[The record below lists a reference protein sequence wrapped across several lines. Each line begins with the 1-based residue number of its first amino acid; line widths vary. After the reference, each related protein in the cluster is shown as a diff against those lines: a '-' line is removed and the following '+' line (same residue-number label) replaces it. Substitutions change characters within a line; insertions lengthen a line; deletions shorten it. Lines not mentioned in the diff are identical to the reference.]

1 MSPTLHFAETLVA
14 KDKETAPFA
23 LEYSAN
29 VDDDDNEFAYLKQ
42 DDMEM
47 DVQEPEE
54 EEEEPR
60 EVISHA
66 QLREE
71 MLQRA
76 RESVSVGLAC
86 LSCILLTPTVQDAVP
101 VFNPNDV
108 SRWDDGSEDEM
119 DSDIRVREVSLDQRR
134 DAAGRLGTNND
145 ADEVSHCILL
155 SAAGCPADKTCSLAE
170 RRP

>member
-1 MSPTLHFAETLVA
+1 MYVSRPLSSTLHLAEIPLA

-76 RESVSVGLAC
+76 RENVSTGLTC
-86 LSCILLTPTVQDAVP
+86 LARILLISAV
-101 VFNPNDV
+101 
-108 SRWDDGSEDEM
+108 
-119 DSDIRVREVSLDQRR
+119 
-134 DAAGRLGTNND
+134 
-145 ADEVSHCILL
+145 
-155 SAAGCPADKTCSLAE
+155 
-170 RRP
+170 

>member
-1 MSPTLHFAETLVA
+1 M
-14 KDKETAPFA
+14 
-23 LEYSAN
+23 EYSAN

-76 RESVSVGLAC
+76 RESVSFDWLTRLA
-86 LSCILLTPTVQDAVP
+86 SC
-101 VFNPNDV
+101 
-108 SRWDDGSEDEM
+108 
-119 DSDIRVREVSLDQRR
+119 
-134 DAAGRLGTNND
+134 
-145 ADEVSHCILL
+145 
-155 SAAGCPADKTCSLAE
+155 
-170 RRP
+170 

>member
-1 MSPTLHFAETLVA
+1 M
-14 KDKETAPFA
+14 
-23 LEYSAN
+23 EYSAN

-47 DVQEPEE
+47 DTQEPEE

-76 RESVSVGLAC
+76 RESVSTGLTYLAR
-86 LSCILLTPTVQDAVP
+86 ILLIT
-101 VFNPNDV
+101 
-108 SRWDDGSEDEM
+108 
-119 DSDIRVREVSLDQRR
+119 
-134 DAAGRLGTNND
+134 AA
-145 ADEVSHCILL
+145 
-155 SAAGCPADKTCSLAE
+155 
-170 RRP
+170 

>member
-1 MSPTLHFAETLVA
+1 MYVPPPLSLTFHFAEILLA

-29 VDDDDNEFAYLKQ
+29 VDDDDNEFAYLQQ

-76 RESVSVGLAC
+76 RESVSFNLAFW
-86 LSCILLTPTVQDAVP
+86 LASC
-101 VFNPNDV
+101 
-108 SRWDDGSEDEM
+108 
-119 DSDIRVREVSLDQRR
+119 
-134 DAAGRLGTNND
+134 
-145 ADEVSHCILL
+145 
-155 SAAGCPADKTCSLAE
+155 
-170 RRP
+170 